1 MKLPTF
7 RKDAA
12 AGLQKAEA
20 ALAAVEARIV
30 ELEGDRR
37 VALQET
43 DATAP
48 VVAADRALA
57 EARVEAAI
65 HRDRI
70 AALRTTVA
78 EQRAEERAKQYAA
91 AIAVIEQRLVDQVKL
106 AGEVEQ
112 AVRDLGDRWNKL
124 LDWRQAIISQWPEGL
139 PLPRSTDFQD
149 LKDLRRE
156 LGVLL
161 FSAGKPAW
169 NRPPSIPAPAGPI
182 GVQGLEPRGLAKY
195 VEGAGKAF
203 VARLRMQQPMSN
215 PEDETESSAA

>member
-12 AGLQKAEA
+12 AGLRKAQD

-48 VVAADRALA
+48 VIAADKALA
-57 EARVEAAI
+57 EARVEASI
-65 HRDRI
+65 YRDRI
-70 AALRTTVA
+70 ATLKATVA
-78 EQRAEERAKQYAA
+78 EQRAEEQAKQYAA
-91 AIAVIEQRLVDQVKL
+91 AIAVIEQRLTDQVEL
-106 AGEVEQ
+106 AGEVEA
-112 AVRDLGDRWNKL
+112 AVRHLGDTWNRL
-124 LDWRQAIISQWPEGL
+124 INWRQSIISGWPEGL

-156 LGVLL
+156 LAVLL

-182 GVQGLEPRGLAKY
+182 GVAGLEPRGLAKY
-195 VEGAGKAF
+195 VEGAGRAF
-203 VARLRMQQPMSN
+203 IARLKMQMPVSN

>member
-12 AGLQKAEA
+12 AGLRKAQD
-20 ALAAVEARIV
+20 ALAAAEAKI
-30 ELEGDRR
+30 
-37 VALQET
+37 VALE
-43 DATAP
+43 DARRLALAESDTTEP
-48 VVAADRALA
+48 VLAADRALG

-70 AALRTTVA
+70 TALRSTVA
-78 EQRAEERAKQYAA
+78 EEQAAEQAKQYDAA
-91 AIAVIEQRLVDQVKL
+91 CTVIEKRLAQQVEL
-106 AGEVEQ
+106 AGEVEA
-112 AVRDLGDRWNKL
+112 AVKHLGDTWNRL
-124 LDWRQAIISQWPEGL
+124 LNWRQAIISGWPEGL

-156 LGVLL
+156 LAVLL
-161 FSAGKPAW
+161 FSAGKPSW

-195 VEGAGKAF
+195 VEGAGRAF
-203 VARLRMQQPMSN
+203 IARLRMHSLANHENQTD
-215 PEDETESSAA
+215 EDAA